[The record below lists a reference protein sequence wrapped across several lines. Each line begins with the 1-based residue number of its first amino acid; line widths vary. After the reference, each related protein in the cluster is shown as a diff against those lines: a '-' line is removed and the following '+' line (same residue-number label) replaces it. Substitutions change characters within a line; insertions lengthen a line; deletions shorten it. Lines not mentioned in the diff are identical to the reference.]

1 MSEENLGTLPS
12 IPLGLVKNK
21 KECLEAIALWDPFAQ
36 SNFLAQSI
44 TEKREQSTALLVE
57 VVNMRRRY
65 IRQVI
70 SDAAVLKGQ
79 WIDVPDGNGR
89 LIYHALDF
97 CPYLLIPEN
106 GDSDYNISTS
116 TIEIEYDV
124 AISIYEDV
132 ATVWKYPD
140 KKRSGIH
147 PDLLCGAKVVS
158 KSNVT
163 SLLYGRRPS
172 EIFY

>member
-1 MSEENLGTLPS
+1 MSEENLGILPS
-12 IPLGLVKNK
+12 IPSGLIKNE
-21 KECLEAIALWDPFAQ
+21 KECLEEIALWAPFAR
-36 SNFLAQSI
+36 SNFLAQQI
-44 TEKREQSTALLVE
+44 AAKKEQSTALLVE
-57 VVNMRRRY
+57 VVNMRHRY

-97 CPYLLIPEN
+97 CPRLLIPEN
-106 GDSDYNISTS
+106 GDRDYNISTGA
-116 TIEIEYDV
+116 IEIEYDV
-124 AISIYEDV
+124 AISIYNDE

-140 KKRSGIH
+140 KKRSGIR
-147 PDLLCGAKVVS
+147 PDLLCGAKVIS
-158 KSNVT
+158 KSKAL

-172 EIFY
+172 EVLK

>member
-1 MSEENLGTLPS
+1 MCEENLGVLPS
-12 IPLGLVKNK
+12 IPSGLIKNE
-21 KECLEAIALWDPFAQ
+21 KECLEAIALWAPFKR
-36 SNFLAQSI
+36 SNFLAQQI
-44 TEKREQSTALLVE
+44 AAKKEQSTALLVE
-57 VVNMRRRY
+57 VVNMRHRY

-97 CPYLLIPEN
+97 CPRLLIPEN
-106 GDSDYNISTS
+106 GDHDYNISTGA
-116 TIEIEYDV
+116 IEIEYDI
-124 AISIYEDV
+124 AISVYDDV

-140 KKRSGIH
+140 KKRSGIR
-147 PDLLCGAKVVS
+147 PDLLCGAKVIS
-158 KSNVT
+158 KSKAL

-172 EIFY
+172 EVLK